1 MSLIFSTKCFFFTL
15 ENLGGNI
22 TPEDKRKLIK
32 IIQNR
37 ILSDKNITNHK
48 KFQMEILP
56 QLIQKTEK

>member
-1 MSLIFSTKCFFFTL
+1 MFFFTL

-37 ILSDKNITNHK
+37 ILTDKNITNHK